1 MVALSLNWS
10 RKYKVESESGTARNF
25 LYHLQTAFNKVLRRK
40 SRSSR
45 MLGSSYNVGRSSPKR
60 TATQW
65 VQNSLI
71 YPGRPKFLWPVRVRI
86 VSVRSNHSEI
96 EHGLE
101 ALPTPAFSWPA
112 FLGGCYVYN
121 EPLKVA
127 YDYKSSRFCDQNEG
141 AGSVGWCYWAPCRCR
156 CECQQSVGLKR
167 SHTRPIELST

>member
-10 RKYKVESESGTARNF
+10 RKYKLNLRAARPETF
-25 LYHLQTAFNKVLRRK
+25 FVIFKPLSIKVVRRK
-40 SRSSR
+40 SWSSR
-45 MLGSSYNVGRSSPKR
+45 MLGSSYNVSRSSPKR

-65 VQNSLI
+65 VLNSLI
-71 YPGRPKFLWPVRVRI
+71 YTDRPKFLWPVRVRI

-112 FLGGCYVYN
+112 FWWHVTYIMDLS
-121 EPLKVA
+121 KQA
-127 YDYKSSRFCDQNEG
+127 YDYKSSRFCDQDEG
-141 AGSVGWCYWAPCRCR
+141 AEIVGWCYWAPCRCR
-156 CECQQSVGLKR
+156 CECQQSVGLDR